1 VGAFTLTKLTAAQ
14 DWTASSVIPRLES
27 SQHTSSS
34 SPLSQPTPVE
44 AAEPVDVEALC
55 QAAREHGRQEAAAAF
70 QTELESVQQLS
81 QTLTEALD
89 QLASLRRDVLQRS
102 GQDVASLVTMLTRKI
117 AGDSLVLDPEALPT
131 LIETSIAEL
140 PSTEELQIFVSPG
153 LLESTA
159 RRLPDALR
167 GRLTADP
174 EVDRGC
180 VVRTRFATLDATLET
195 AARGVQ
201 DAIDIW
207 LAERGTT
214 RE

>member
-1 VGAFTLTKLTAAQ
+1 MGSFTLTKLTAAKE
-14 DWTASSVIPRLES
+14 WTASSVIPRLEPS
-27 SQHTSSS
+27 TSPSD
-34 SPLSQPTPVE
+34 PTPKPTPAEPE
-44 AAEPVDVEALC
+44 APVDVEVLC

-70 QTELESVQQLS
+70 QAELEAVQQLS
-81 QTLTEALD
+81 QTLADALD
-89 QLASLRRDVLQRS
+89 QLAGLRQDVMHRS
-102 GQDVASLVTMLTRKI
+102 AQDVASLVTMLTRKI
-117 AGDSLVLDPEALPT
+117 AGDSLVLDPEALPG
-131 LIETSIAEL
+131 LIEASIAEL
-140 PSTEELQIFVSPG
+140 PSTEELQISVSPG
-153 LLESTA
+153 LLDSTG

-167 GRLTADP
+167 ERLTPDP
-174 EVDRGC
+174 DIDRGC